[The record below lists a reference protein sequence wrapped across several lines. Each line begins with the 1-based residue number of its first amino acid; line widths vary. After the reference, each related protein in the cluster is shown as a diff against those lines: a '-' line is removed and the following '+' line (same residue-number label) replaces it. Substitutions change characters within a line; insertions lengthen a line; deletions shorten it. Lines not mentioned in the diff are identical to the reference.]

1 MPQMAWSANADG
13 AVDFYN
19 ARVREFT
26 GIGDGLDPS
35 NIWQASVHPDDLER
49 VAEGWARSV
58 RTGKDY
64 ESECRLRHRSAGY
77 RWTLCRAAP
86 ILAEDGTVLY
96 WIGSCSDIHD
106 RKLTEEALKE
116 SAALTRTILQAS
128 SDITI
133 LLDGT
138 GNVVFAN
145 KAAQKAASANS
156 TAASSMHWRAFI
168 PEPVHGLVATGID
181 AALNGR
187 QSRFCV
193 KEPAGRD
200 KFAWRDVIATPL
212 ADGTGTCRQ
221 VLLIARD
228 VTETHL
234 QTERI
239 KWTASH
245 DALTGLANRG
255 AFNTALDQLAGDKQK
270 TTLASVILLD
280 IDGFKL
286 VNDTLGHD
294 AGDALLK
301 IFARRLGSAIR
312 SDDFVARLGGDE
324 FAIILSGI
332 AQEEHV
338 LKAAEEIGAKL
349 RRPFKHGGRTLE
361 CRASVGAALY
371 PRDGKTAEQ
380 VLKSA
385 DIALYTSKAAGRGLP
400 VIYRPE
406 MEAEPK
412 QRIETIALARKLLRQ
427 GRIMAYYQPKVN
439 LRTGQTVGFEALLRW
454 RDSKGRLQG
463 AQRLAAAFEDPTV
476 ACEVG
481 EVMQRLVMADMRRW
495 LDEGIVFG
503 EVAINVTD
511 AEFRDG
517 AFGERLLGRLA
528 DSGIPPGALKIE
540 VTERVLLG
548 KGAKTVERTLRE
560 LSSAGIKIALDD
572 FGTGYAS
579 LAHLKLVPVDEI
591 KIDGSFVADLHDADS
606 VAITRALLTLGQTLG
621 IEVVAEGVESREQAE
636 FLRTEGCEYAQG
648 YLFAAALPAEEAAQV
663 LTRRY
668 RKIPQKFAAPSRGL
682 PAAA

>member
-1 MPQMAWSANADG
+1 MAWSAAPDG
-13 AVDFYN
+13 TVDFYN

-26 GIGDGLDPS
+26 GIHDGLDPS
-35 NIWQASVHPDDLER
+35 NIWHASVHPDDLEC
-49 VAEGWARSV
+49 VAKSWSRSV
-58 RTGKDY
+58 RTGNDF
-64 ESECRLRHRSAGY
+64 EAECRLLHRAAGY

-86 ILAEDGTVLY
+86 ILGDDGSVLY

-106 RKLTEEALKE
+106 RKLAEEAFKE

-145 KAAQKAASANS
+145 KAAQKAAN
-156 TAASSMHWRAFI
+156 TDPAARSDTHWRAFI
-168 PEPVHGLVATGID
+168 PEPVHGPVATAID
-181 AALNGR
+181 SALKGQ

-200 KFAWRDVIATPL
+200 KSTWRDVIATPL
-212 ADGTGTCRQ
+212 REGRGNCRQ

-245 DALTGLANRG
+245 DALTGLSNRR
-255 AFNTALDQLAGDKQK
+255 AFNTALDQLAGEKQK
-270 TTLASVILLD
+270 ATCASVILLD

-286 VNDTLGHD
+286 VDDTFRHD

-301 IFARRLGSAIR
+301 VFARRLGSAVR
-312 SDDFVARLGGDE
+312 AGDFVARLGGDE
-324 FAIILSGI
+324 FAVILNEV
-332 AQEEHV
+332 AREEHV
-338 LKAAEEIGAKL
+338 MTAAEEILAKL
-349 RRPFKHGGRTLE
+349 HRPFKHAGRTFE

-371 PRDGKTAEQ
+371 PRDGETGEQ

-400 VIYRPE
+400 VVYRPE
-406 MEAEPK
+406 MGAEPK
-412 QRIETIALARKLLRQ
+412 QRAETIALARKLLRQ
-427 GRIMAYYQPKVN
+427 GRIMAYYQPKVS
-439 LRTGQTVGFEALLRW
+439 LRTGQTIGFEALLRW
-454 RDSKGRLQG
+454 QDSKGRLQG

-476 ACEVG
+476 ACEIG
-481 EVMQRLVMADMRRW
+481 EIMQRLVVADVRRW
-495 LDEGIVFG
+495 LDEGTAIG

-511 AEFRDG
+511 AELRDG
-517 AFGERLLGRLA
+517 AYHERLLGRLA
-528 DSGIPPGALKIE
+528 ASRVPAGALKIE

-548 KGAKTVERTLRE
+548 NRAKTVERSLRE
-560 LSSAGIKIALDD
+560 LNAAGVKIALDD

-579 LAHLKLVPVDEI
+579 LAHLKLIPVDEI

-606 VAITRALLTLGQTLG
+606 AAITRALLTLGQTLG

-636 FLRTEGCEYAQG
+636 FLRNEGCEYAQG
-648 YLFAAALPAEEAAQV
+648 FLFAPALPPAEAAKA
-663 LTRRY
+663 LARRY
-668 RKIPQKFAAPSRGL
+668 RKMPRKGAAASQVF